1 MEGEFDAVGSDYD
14 GAYFRFGEVTYDV
27 ESLEVVA
34 EFVVLPDWNGEEKA
48 AVITSVE
55 GGGERVEAEFL
66 AEVNGIAHER
76 HSLGVNLR
84 SETGLPDEALDSVSE
99 AAGDEIAE
107 TWHNLRV
114 FEKFEYVR
122 RKGRLEVFADEIF
135 VLVKLWLLV
144 VVLRLVK
151 LALFAFQHAQ
161 SEVGSSEAA
170 RNAEQVHAL
179 CGHPALCREPRRL
192 PTGT

>member
-27 ESLEVVA
+27 EGLEIVA

-48 AVITSVE
+48 AVVTSVE
-55 GGGERVEAEFL
+55 SGSKRIYFKFL
-66 AEVNGIAHER
+66 AQIDGIAHKR

-84 SETGLPDEALDSVSE
+84 TETGIPDEALDGVSE

-122 RKGRLEVFADEIF
+122 REGRLEVFADEIL

-144 VVLRLVK
+144 VVLRL
-151 LALFAFQHAQ
+151 LFSASFGVLVNNMPHRY
-161 SEVGSSEAA
+161 V
-170 RNAEQVHAL
+170 RD
-179 CGHPALCREPRRL
+179 RL
-192 PTGT
+192 SI